1 MLAAAAWVT
10 LCCRNVLNCNGRGPQ
25 HEEIRFLVA
34 HIRPSFDGGVVPH
47 SFSFSPP
54 RSRGRE
60 WLTATAPQS
69 LAASL
74 PAVAGPSASR
84 NLGVQQGHVLLVVH
98 HAPVELDPRV
108 RSERQ
113 LLRANYQLGWKAV
126 PAQ

>member
-47 SFSFSPP
+47 SFSVCPP
-54 RSRGRE
+54 RSRRRE
-60 WLTATAPQS
+60 RLTATPPQS

-74 PAVAGPSASR
+74 PAGAGPSASR
-84 NLGVQQGHVLLVVH
+84 HPRAPARSILPLVH
-98 HAPVELDPRV
+98 T
-108 RSERQ
+108 
-113 LLRANYQLGWKAV
+113 
-126 PAQ
+126 